1 MATQERIQP
10 NFPSSANITRVV
22 LDNGIVVLAY
32 ENTAVKSVNIVGSLH
47 AGSIYETPEK
57 NGLASFVA
65 DAVMMGTSHRDFDQV
80 HSALE
85 DIGAD
90 VSIRSHVH
98 KAAVSGK
105 ALAEDLS
112 VIFDVVN
119 DVLRNPVFP
128 EDHVE
133 RLRGERMTWLQYSSF
148 NTRYRAGKALR
159 EALYPDSHP
168 YHYGTYGTEETIPN
182 FSVDDLKAFHAQH
195 YGPQG
200 MILVVVG
207 AVSADDVVAMVN
219 DKFGDWQNPDQPE
232 VIAAPNINEFTGNR
246 RTFVFVPGK
255 SQSDINMGVVGPSR
269 YSSDFVA
276 AQLANSVLGEFG
288 MMGRIGKSVREEKG
302 LAYYA
307 YSRVGGGH
315 GPDSWT
321 ISAGV
326 NPENVELAIDSSLEE
341 IERLITEVVSDD
353 DLADNQSYYSG
364 RLPLRLESNE
374 GLSSNIHS
382 MESYQLGLDYL
393 ANYKDT
399 IYNITKDDMLK
410 AAQTYLKPEEMV
422 IAVAGPEYTS
432 YKSIPSAQAVPLRMS
447 VMRPDE
453 PKEKSIYPLDESDD
467 ALHLGAIKNGE
478 LVGIASIFKEDAT
491 RKDLPN
497 AWRLRGMATIEAVR
511 GEGHGK
517 AMLDMIVEFI
527 AHHGGGHLWCN
538 ARQNVAGFY
547 EKSGLQIEGE
557 PYDVAGHGERV
568 FMWRKIDP
576 IAS

>member
-1 MATQERIQP
+1 MATQQLVQA

-32 ENTAVKSVNIVGSLH
+32 ENPAVKSVNIMGSLS
-47 AGSIYETPEK
+47 AGSIYESPDK

-65 DAVMMGTSHRDFDQV
+65 DAVMMGTTHRDFDQI

-90 VSIRSHVH
+90 VGIRSHVH
-98 KAAVSGK
+98 KVGVSGK
-105 ALAEDLS
+105 ALAEDLPT
-112 VIFDVVN
+112 ILDVAN
-119 DVLRNPVFP
+119 DALRNPIFP
-128 EDHVE
+128 EDHIE

-159 EALYPDSHP
+159 EALYPDTHP
-168 YHYGTYGTEETIPN
+168 YHYGTYGTEATISN
-182 FSVDDLKAFHAQH
+182 FTVDDLKAFHAQH

-200 MILVVVG
+200 MIFVVVG
-207 AVSADDVVAMVN
+207 AVSVDDAVAMVG
-219 DKFGDWQNPDQPE
+219 DKFGDWQNPDQPD
-232 VIAAPNINEFTGNR
+232 VIDAPTVTEFTGNR
-246 RTFVFVPGK
+246 RTFAFVPGK
-255 SQSDINMGVVGPSR
+255 SQSDISMGVVGPSR
-269 YSSDFVA
+269 YSPDFVA
-276 AQLANSVLGEFG
+276 AQLGNSVLGEFG

-326 NPENVELAIDSSLEE
+326 NPENVELAVDSSLEE
-341 IERLITEVVSDD
+341 IERLITEVVTDD
-353 DLADNQSYYSG
+353 DIADNKSYYSG

-393 ANYKDT
+393 ANYKDM
-399 IYNITKDDMLK
+399 IYSITKDDILK
-410 AAQTYLKPEEMV
+410 AAQNYLKPDEMV

-432 YKSIPSAQAVPLRMS
+432 YKSIPSSQAVPLRMS
-447 VMRPDE
+447 VMRPDA
-453 PKEKSIYPLDESDD
+453 PKEKSVYPLDESDD
-467 ALHLGAIKNGE
+467 ALHLGAVKNGE

-491 RKDLPN
+491 RKDLSN

-517 AMLDMIVEFI
+517 ALLNMIFDFI

-538 ARQNVAGFY
+538 ARLDVSGYY

-557 PYDVAGHGERV
+557 PYDVDGHGQRV
-568 FMWRKIDP
+568 FMWRE
-576 IAS
+576 IAPAE

>member
-1 MATQERIQP
+1 MVSNPIIQS
-10 NFPSSANITRVV
+10 NFPSSANITRVE
-22 LDNGIVVLAY
+22 LNNGIVVLAY
-32 ENTAVKSVNIVGSLH
+32 ENSAVKSVNIMGSLQ
-47 AGSIYETPEK
+47 AGSIYNSPQK

-65 DAVMMGTSHRDFDQV
+65 DALMMGTTNRDFDQI
-80 HSALE
+80 HSAME

-90 VSIRSHVH
+90 VGVRSHVH
-98 KAAVSGK
+98 KVGVSGK
-105 ALAEDLS
+105 ALAEDLP
-112 VIFDVVN
+112 VLLDVAN
-119 DVLRNPVFP
+119 DALRNPIFP
-128 EDHVE
+128 EEHIE

-159 EALYPDSHP
+159 EALYPDNHP
-168 YHYGTYGTEETIPN
+168 YHHGTYGTEDTIQT
-182 FSVDDLKAFHAQH
+182 FSIDDLKTFHAQQ

-200 MILVVVG
+200 MILVIVG
-207 AVSADDVVAMVN
+207 AVSADEAVAMVSE
-219 DKFGDWQNPDQPE
+219 KFGDWQNPDQPA
-232 VIAAPNINEFTGNR
+232 VIDAPDITEFTGNR
-246 RTFVFVPGK
+246 RSFVFVPGK

-269 YSSDFVA
+269 YAPDYVS
-276 AQLANSVLGEFG
+276 AQLANSILGEFG

-341 IERLITEVVSDD
+341 LERLITEEVSDD
-353 DLADNQSYYSG
+353 DIADNQSYYSG

-374 GLSSNIHS
+374 GLSSHLHG

-399 IYNITKDDMLK
+399 IYSITKEDILK
-410 AAQTYLKPEEMV
+410 AAQNYLKPDEMV
-422 IAVAGPEYTS
+422 IAVAGPEYVN
-432 YKSIPSAQAVPLRMS
+432 YKSIPSSQAVPLRMS
-447 VMRPDE
+447 IMRPDE

-467 ALHLGAIKNGE
+467 ALHLGTVKNGE

-497 AWRLRGMATIEAVR
+497 AWRLRGMATLEAVR

-517 AMLDMIVEFI
+517 QILEMIIDYI
-527 AHHGGGHLWCN
+527 AYQGGGHLWCN
-538 ARQNVAGFY
+538 ARLDVAGYY
-547 EKSGLQIEGE
+547 EKAGLQIEGD
-557 PYDVAGHGERV
+557 PYDVEGHGQRV
-568 FMWRKIDP
+568 FMWRE
-576 IAS
+576 IASAE